1 MRKRKT
7 SNAQRRKNLE
17 ALTPLKHYRYREVKR
32 FTNSFACVVG
42 KGGFGTVYKG
52 NLPDGHWIYNDL
64 ENEQQN
70 RIYGDDLTK
79 EEEEITKKMVLVAL
93 WCIQSYPSNRPSM
106 NRVVEMMEG
115 SLDALDVPPRPIFQI
130 PMAPLR
136 ESSTLSGDISVY
148 IEE

>member
-1 MRKRKT
+1 MATSLIVSSLVLLGVVAFFMRKRKT
-7 SNAQRRKNLE
+7 SNAQRRKNLK

-42 KGGFGTVYKG
+42 KGGFAT
-52 NLPDGHWIYNDL
+52 
-64 ENEQQN
+64 N

-93 WCIQSYPSNRPSM
+93 LIHQIDPSM

-130 PMAPLR
+130 PIAPLR
-136 ESSTLSGDISVY
+136 ESSTLLGDISVY